1 MSDEPNNTEAV
12 TDEVVEETL
21 TPLVNPEQVAV
32 DEDAVLDAILAGEP
46 VPEPSAAEDNSP
58 AELLVKDD
66 SDEEEPDDEMLR
78 ALRRDGVP
86 QSIIE
91 QVREDPDMLTEWATK
106 AQKRQ
111 SDVDAY
117 SEKMKA
123 LELSAKDGE
132 ESPEESDAS
141 EPTGADEKSVEGT
154 TPLDALADEVGEEAV
169 EPLRHMQ
176 QELTDLRSQLDD
188 ANRRVVM
195 SEVQGA
201 VEHAIPTVLAKW
213 GKVTEEQR
221 SKVINRMSELGKAQP
236 RTFNSIEDLMSV
248 AAKDVLGEPSV
259 TKRSKTPSPPS
270 RVAKVERPV
279 TSEESED
286 AILDVLL
293 SGGTKEQAQK
303 ASVR

>member
-21 TPLVNPEQVAV
+21 TPLVNPDQVAV
-32 DEDAVLDAILAGEP
+32 DEDAALDAILAGEP

-66 SDEEEPDDEMLR
+66 SDEEEPDDELLR

-91 QVREDPDMLTEWATK
+91 QVREDPDMLSEWATK

-141 EPTGADEKSVEGT
+141 EPTDADEKSVEGT

-213 GKVTEEQR
+213 GTVTEEQR

-303 ASVR
+303 ASLR

>member
-1 MSDEPNNTEAV
+1 MSDENNKTV

-21 TPLVNPEQVAV
+21 PLLVNPDQVAV
-32 DEDAVLDAILAGEP
+32 DEDAALDAILAGEP
-46 VPEPSAAEDNSP
+46 VPEPSAAEDDSP

-66 SDEEEPDDEMLR
+66 SDEEEPDDELLR

-91 QVREDPDMLTEWATK
+91 QVREDPDMLSEWAPK
-106 AQKRQ
+106 AQQRQ
-111 SDVDAY
+111 SDVAAY

-154 TPLDALADEVGEEAV
+154 TPVDALADEVGEEAV

-221 SKVINRMSELGKAQP
+221 SKVIDRMSELGKAQP

-303 ASVR
+303 ASLR

>member
-1 MSDEPNNTEAV
+1 MSDENNKTV

-21 TPLVNPEQVAV
+21 TPLVNPDQVAV
-32 DEDAVLDAILAGEP
+32 DEDAALDAILAGEP

-91 QVREDPDMLTEWATK
+91 QVREDPDMLSEWATK

-132 ESPEESDAS
+132 ESPESDAS
-141 EPTGADEKSVEGT
+141 EPTDADEKSVEGT

-221 SKVINRMSELGKAQP
+221 SNVIKRMSELGKAQP

>member
-21 TPLVNPEQVAV
+21 TPLVNPDQVAV
-32 DEDAVLDAILAGEP
+32 DEDAALDAILAGEP
-46 VPEPSAAEDNSP
+46 VPEPSAAEDKSP

-66 SDEEEPDDEMLR
+66 SDEEEPDDELLR

-91 QVREDPDMLTEWATK
+91 QVREDPDMLSEWATK

-141 EPTGADEKSVEGT
+141 EPTDADEKSVEGT

-201 VEHAIPTVLAKW
+201 VEHAMPTVLAKW
-213 GKVTEEQR
+213 GKVTDEQR

-270 RVAKVERPV
+270 RVAKVERPA

-286 AILDVLL
+286 AILDVIL

-303 ASVR
+303 ASLR

>member
-1 MSDEPNNTEAV
+1 MSDENNKTV

-21 TPLVNPEQVAV
+21 PLLVNPDQVAV
-32 DEDAVLDAILAGEP
+32 DEDAALDAILAGEP

-66 SDEEEPDDEMLR
+66 SDEEEPDDELLR

-91 QVREDPDMLTEWATK
+91 QVREDPDMLSEWATK

>member
-66 SDEEEPDDEMLR
+66 SDEEEPDDELLR

-91 QVREDPDMLTEWATK
+91 QVREDPDMLSEWATK

>member
-1 MSDEPNNTEAV
+1 MRDENNKTV

-21 TPLVNPEQVAV
+21 PLLVNPDQVAV
-32 DEDAVLDAILAGEP
+32 DEDAALDAILAGEP

-66 SDEEEPDDEMLR
+66 SDEEQPHDDLLR

-91 QVREDPDMLTEWATK
+91 QVREDPDMLSEWATK

-169 EPLRHMQ
+169 EPLRPMH
-176 QELTDLRSQLDD
+176 QEVTVLRSQLDD
-188 ANRRVVM
+188 PNRRVVM

>member
-1 MSDEPNNTEAV
+1 MSDENNKTV

-21 TPLVNPEQVAV
+21 PLLVNPDQVAV
-32 DEDAVLDAILAGEP
+32 DEDAALDAILAGEP

-66 SDEEEPDDEMLR
+66 SDEEEPDDELLR

-91 QVREDPDMLTEWATK
+91 QVREDPDMLSEWATK

-221 SKVINRMSELGKAQP
+221 SKVIDRMSELGKAQP

-303 ASVR
+303 ASLR